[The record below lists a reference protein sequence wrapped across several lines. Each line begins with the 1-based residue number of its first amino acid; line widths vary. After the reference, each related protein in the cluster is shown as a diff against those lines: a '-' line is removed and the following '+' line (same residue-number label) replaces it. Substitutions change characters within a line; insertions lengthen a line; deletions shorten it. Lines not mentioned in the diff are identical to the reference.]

1 MLRGSL
7 FLLLSGVYVP
17 EERFEKMEDL
27 AVSESKSLFPISPSR
42 ITDTLL
48 RALIKW

>member
-27 AVSESKSLFPISPSR
+27 AGVRVQEPVPYLSK
-42 ITDTLL
+42 
-48 RALIKW
+48 